1 MGVTQIDAM
10 AQIAPE
16 DVPTATWDGV
26 GEPPPEML
34 FAHMDT
40 NGDGFLDAQEMD
52 GASENEIRQIDKNG
66 DGLIDVN
73 ELKEAIK
80 KEEMKEDSVIEE
92 TPRSAQIA
100 PEDVPSV
107 VAWDGVGEPPPEML
121 LAHMDT
127 NGDGGLDA
135 QELGAGEHE
144 FRQIDKN
151 GDGLIDVNEMKE
163 AIKVMETKED
173 SVIEE
178 APPVYIEDDSGGTC
192 YSGRQWCR
200 RQWIPVVAASCCIA
214 IIAGLI
220 VGLVVVSGMD
230 DTSLTSDWISS
241 TCNLTAIAGTTTVC
255 GEGGCENLYYC
266 DTSSR
271 RRTDTRRRSDGC
283 SARRRRRGLDPLSL
297 PTCKAPGYKRGCD
310 TWSCLPPHAYLTYSV
325 SVTSSAF
332 TGVRV
337 GTKCPEVAVINTELP
352 TTPQELHAWLH
363 AKLDSVGNRTEVP
376 CWYEPSGQM
385 IDSVRM
391 LYDSN
396 VRLDT
401 DSNCDSTSEKAL
413 WTILLSLGLGL
424 IVACGCCGGIY
435 VACCKDNQGYD

>member
-80 KEEMKEDSVIEE
+80 VEEMKEDSVIEE
-92 TPRSAQIA
+92 TPREPAH
-100 PEDVPSV
+100 V
-107 VAWDGVGEPPPEML
+107 VDNV
-121 LAHMDT
+121 D
-127 NGDGGLDA
+127 ND
-135 QELGAGEHE
+135 
-144 FRQIDKN
+144 N
-151 GDGLIDVNEMKE
+151 
-163 AIKVMETKED
+163 
-173 SVIEE
+173 
-178 APPVYIEDDSGGTC
+178 GGTC

-200 RQWIPVVAASCCIA
+200 RQWILVVTAGCCIA

-241 TCNLTAIAGTTTVC
+241 TCNLTAIAGSTTVC

-271 RRTDTRRRSDGC
+271 RRTDTRRRSTDSNC
-283 SARRRRRGLDPLSL
+283 AARRRRRGLDPLSL
-297 PTCKAPGYKRGCD
+297 PTCKAPGCKRGCD

-332 TGVRV
+332 TDVRV
-337 GTKCPEVAVINTELP
+337 ATKCPEVAALSMEAP